1 MHCIEPP
8 RPGTVECMTQPWS
21 VSRLVARAVT
31 LAVLITLTCG
41 ISRAEQASQ
50 VAIAGFDA
58 YVRSFEVRLAAQH
71 RQEAGFVVLAGP
83 SAQTSARL
91 RRGELVIEN
100 LTPANIDLPGAIIYH
115 WRGAAFVPGATAA
128 DLERILRDFA
138 AYPQIY
144 SPQVLSANV
153 LLQNDDRYRATM
165 RVRQKHMIS
174 VVLDTTY
181 DIVFGRLDGLR
192 GWSISR
198 STHIDEI
205 SNAGTKSERVLTP
218 ADQHG
223 FLWRLNTYWTYEE
236 RDGGL
241 YMQIE
246 SVSLTR
252 SIPTGLKWVVEPFV
266 QKIPRDSLEFTLRA
280 VCNALRK

>member
-1 MHCIEPP
+1 
-8 RPGTVECMTQPWS
+8 MTQLWS

-31 LAVLITLTCG
+31 LAVLIALTCG
-41 ISRAEQASQ
+41 ISSAEQASQ

-58 YVRSFEVRLAAQH
+58 YVRSLEGRLAAQH
-71 RQEAGFVVLAGP
+71 RQKAGFVVLAGP
-83 SAQTSARL
+83 SAQM

-100 LTPANIDLPGAIIYH
+100 LTPANVDLPGAMIYH

-144 SPQVLSANV
+144 SPQVLSANA
-153 LLQNDDRYRATM
+153 LSQNDDRYRATM

-192 GWSISR
+192 GWSNSR

-205 SNAGTKSERVLTP
+205 DNAGTKSERVLTP

-236 RDGGL
+236 HDGGI

-246 SVSLTR
+246 SVSLAR
-252 SIPTGLKWVVEPFV
+252 SIPPGLGWVVGPFV
-266 QKIPRDSLEFTLRA
+266 ESVPRESLEFTLRA
-280 VCNALRK
+280 TCYALRR